1 MARSKL
7 LHFPLSI
14 IQLFVAVGA
23 LPAGLLFIIDPT
35 GGVVTMPLTLLADSP
50 FSNFLIPG
58 VLLFLLLGVGNAIGT
73 VGAFKRRRWAGW
85 LAILLGGALIVWIIA
100 QVYWLGFISF
110 LQPLMLS
117 AGTFELLLGVAFIRQ
132 NGLR

>member
-35 GGVVTMPLTLLADSP
+35 GGVVKMPLTLLADSP

-73 VGAFKRRRWAGW
+73 VGAFKRRCWAGW